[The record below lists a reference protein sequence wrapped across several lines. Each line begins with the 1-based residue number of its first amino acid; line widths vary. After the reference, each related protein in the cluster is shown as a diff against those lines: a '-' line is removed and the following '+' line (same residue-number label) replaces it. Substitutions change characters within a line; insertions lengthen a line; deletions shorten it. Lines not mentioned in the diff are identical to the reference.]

1 MNNEM
6 TLTNRAALDISND
19 LNEGSSL
26 WFSRELKTLEDKIS
40 VYNAVNQ
47 ADFTIKE
54 NVNKPIYMVDVVVSI
69 GNQVDES
76 GEVTDVP
83 RICIFDKDGKTYHA
97 MSWGVYRSICRIRS
111 LFGTLHF
118 DEPLKVVPAETKT
131 KNGFALTLKIDK

>member
-76 GEVTDVP
+76 
-83 RICIFDKDGKTYHA
+83 
-97 MSWGVYRSICRIRS
+97 
-111 LFGTLHF
+111 
-118 DEPLKVVPAETKT
+118 
-131 KNGFALTLKIDK
+131 